1 MALNNRF
8 FDCVD
13 FFNFDE
19 FDEEESLQDQSIEP
33 VKKQRG
39 RPPLVVQNPLDGLP
53 RESYITKSGQPTIWL
68 DDALTGAIRIVGD
81 KDRRKTTKNGYVS
94 FWKVFRVLVTL
105 RGPLTPKRVS
115 EALGV
120 SHNMGWRIVTIIIFL
135 RDVLKFTQKYH
146 QSKFQLNHSHCTK
159 LSPHRTLYEF
169 GEFTS

>member
-13 FFNFDE
+13 FLNFDE
-19 FDEEESLQDQSIEP
+19 FDEEESLQDQANEP
-33 VKKQRG
+33 QVKKQRG

-53 RESYITKSGQPTIWL
+53 RESYITKSGLPKIWL

-81 KDRRKTTKNGYVS
+81 KDRRKTTKNEYVS

-105 RGPLTPKRVS
+105 RGTLTPKRVS

-120 SHNMGWRIVTIIIFL
+120 SHNMGWRIVSVIGFFSMMAFNYKTNDHL
-135 RDVLKFTQKYH
+135 
-146 QSKFQLNHSHCTK
+146 
-159 LSPHRTLYEF
+159 
-169 GEFTS
+169 